1 MDMGNYSEQNK
12 TDTKQIYE
20 GSSRDKQ
27 LFSGHRTENQEL
39 AYLRKVT
46 ITPSLPLFWQKKHKM
61 TIRFS
66 RNILTE
72 YSNCIL
78 SVRLIVERR

>member
-1 MDMGNYSEQNK
+1 MKVSYLCDARPGDVLDLHWDEVMDMGNYSEQNK
-12 TDTKQIYE
+12 IDTKQIYE

-46 ITPSLPLFWQKKHKM
+46 ITPSLAPLLAEKA
-61 TIRFS
+61 
-66 RNILTE
+66 
-72 YSNCIL
+72 
-78 SVRLIVERR
+78 